1 MLSNAFI
8 PELKYR
14 LYFWKC
20 RPRSED
26 SVEME
31 QLKSH
36 LRAGR
41 HECQFY
47 FTYSRA
53 FLVLCLNCF
62 AGCRPRLFCS
72 NSLLS
77 HRTDC
82 RFFQLMLPKWQKSSG
97 SLKLHC
103 LCVIGV
109 GPLSQSASEK
119 HNQEKKAHIPLRTSW
134 ISPQNLSAMFDNHA
148 ILLLWL
154 SNKQNVRMFS
164 LLDLCFVLCSLD
176 LNVLR
181 AQRIMGFF
189 ILITRPR
196 PKRPGAES

>member
-1 MLSNAFI
+1 MRYELWVRRPRREATKQLRKATKQRGEATKQLRKHIFSLVNTTFVSIFAEIQMLSNAFI

-82 RFFQLMLPKWQKSSG
+82 RFFQLMLPK
-97 SLKLHC
+97 
-103 LCVIGV
+103 
-109 GPLSQSASEK
+109 
-119 HNQEKKAHIPLRTSW
+119 
-134 ISPQNLSAMFDNHA
+134 
-148 ILLLWL
+148 
-154 SNKQNVRMFS
+154 
-164 LLDLCFVLCSLD
+164 
-176 LNVLR
+176 
-181 AQRIMGFF
+181 
-189 ILITRPR
+189 
-196 PKRPGAES
+196 

>member
-1 MLSNAFI
+1 
-8 PELKYR
+8 
-14 LYFWKC
+14 
-20 RPRSED
+20 
-26 SVEME
+26 ME

-53 FLVLCLNCF
+53 FFVLCLNCF

-119 HNQEKKAHIPLRTSW
+119 HNQETKKPTYLCAPREFPQKICLLCLIIIQSCYCDYQINKTFACSRSLICVSCSVHLISTYYVRKGSW
-134 ISPQNLSAMFDNHA
+134 A
-148 ILLLWL
+148 
-154 SNKQNVRMFS
+154 FS
-164 LLDLCFVLCSLD
+164 S
-176 LNVLR
+176 
-181 AQRIMGFF
+181 
-189 ILITRPR
+189 
-196 PKRPGAES
+196 